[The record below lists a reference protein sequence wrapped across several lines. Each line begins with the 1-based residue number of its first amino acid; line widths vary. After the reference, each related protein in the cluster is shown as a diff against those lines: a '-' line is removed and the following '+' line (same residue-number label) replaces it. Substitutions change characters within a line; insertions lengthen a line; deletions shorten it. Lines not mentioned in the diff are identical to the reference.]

1 MFGEW
6 TALLPFFQWCDASM
20 MGEFVRSRAWIFP
33 LIENIHIL
41 AMTVLYGSI
50 ILVDLRLMNLGM
62 KKQPVSLLAR
72 SLNPYTQSGLCI
84 MLATGIPLFTSEAMK
99 AYANGGFHFKIVM
112 LGLALIF
119 QYTLWPSVTRK
130 DQVSPGAG
138 WITAV
143 LSLCLWFGVGAGGR
157 AIGFV

>member
-6 TALLPFFQWCDASM
+6 KALLPFFRWCDGSM
-20 MGEFVRSRAWIFP
+20 VGEFVRSRAWIFP
-33 LIENIHIL
+33 LIENVHIL

-50 ILVDLRLMNLGM
+50 ILVDLRLMNIGM
-62 KKQPVSLLAR
+62 KKQPVALLAR
-72 SLNPYTQSGLCI
+72 TLNPYVQWGI
-84 MLATGIPLFTSEAMK
+84 GVMLVTGSLLFASEALK
-99 AYANGGFHFKIVM
+99 AYNNSGFHFKIVM

-130 DQVSPGAG
+130 DTISPAVG
-138 WITAV
+138 WLTAI

-157 AIGFV
+157 AIGFI